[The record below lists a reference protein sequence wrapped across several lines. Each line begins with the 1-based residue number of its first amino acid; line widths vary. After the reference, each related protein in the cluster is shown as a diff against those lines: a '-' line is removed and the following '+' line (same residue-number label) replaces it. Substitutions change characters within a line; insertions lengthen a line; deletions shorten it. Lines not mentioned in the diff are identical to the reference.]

1 MTLVCGTVRSLES
14 HIHLWRSR
22 ACRCAR
28 DPARPGRSAVY
39 DTMRARRVFVVGET
53 HRSWNEIPPSHMHS
67 STRASDPEHT
77 PPQEKEG
84 EVASHTARAPP
95 TIHVAVASAPSTGL
109 RRSALLRARLSPPH
123 GPHAALAR
131 TLAASQVTPSLW
143 PYGRSDTHPPL
154 GRWMSE
160 SLISHTHRRPPICAH
175 SCAL

>member
-1 MTLVCGTVRSLES
+1 MTLVCGTVRSRES
-14 HIHLWRSR
+14 LHLWRSR

-28 DPARPGRSAVY
+28 TPRGRRAAVY
-39 DTMRARRVFVVGET
+39 DYERGVFSLSEKHIEVGTRYRRHICTQAYAPQIQNTPRLKRRRV
-53 HRSWNEIPPSHMHS
+53 RWP
-67 STRASDPEHT
+67 HT
-77 PPQEKEG
+77 
-84 EVASHTARAPP
+84 PP